1 MVFEN
6 PKKEKNPKIFY
17 SSAYL
22 ASISVLG
29 SVLAWAMAA
38 RVLPSNPLFRILVA
52 LGSAWGM
59 VRVKR
64 GYLKNVD
71 TAVQSH
77 LREHD

>member
-1 MVFEN
+1 M
-6 PKKEKNPKIFY
+6 KKRMQLD

-22 ASISVLG
+22 AGISVLG

-38 RVLPSNPLFRILVA
+38 RKLPSNPLFRILVA

-59 VRVKR
+59 VKVKK

-71 TAVQSH
+71 TAVQSQ
-77 LREHD
+77 LREQD